1 MNNKLHL
8 LSVIIILTSCFIF
21 QSCKP
26 ITEVT
31 EEITQ
36 VNYIVPIWK
45 GSLPSAPANPEVGW
59 AYYNTTVKKSFI
71 YDGTSWQIMEE
82 MGLLVYFF
90 G

>member
-59 AYYNTTVKKSFI
+59 AYYNTTVKNHLYMTKLL
-71 YDGTSWQIMEE
+71 GKLWLKMEL
-82 MGLLVYFF
+82 MDLV
-90 G
+90 